1 MYFLW
6 FNTVLTKTKQITFT
20 IMKARF
26 RDSMTWLHT
35 WAGLVVGWILFA
47 VFLTGTLAYFQFEI
61 TQWMLPDAK
70 QNATPEQ
77 AVAQA
82 QGYLQEHAP
91 DSPGWSI
98 TLPDERS
105 TTTTIFWRDP
115 NASNGRGFEF
125 AVLDGDGKK
134 IEQRETRGGNFLY
147 RFHFDLHY
155 MPVFIARWLVG
166 ICAMLMLIAIVTGVV
181 IHKKIFKDFF
191 TFQPG
196 KGPRSWLDGH
206 TITSVL
212 ALPFHF
218 MITYTGLVTLMLMY
232 MSSAVS
238 LSYGDRGE
246 FFNDLQSQPPAL
258 QASGESADL
267 ADLQELYFKARE
279 NIKGNPIRLAQISN
293 PGDKNAAVAFYEA
306 PTQTLMSDYTTLTYS
321 AVTGKQLHAQ
331 PVKNSAEL
339 TRRTMIGLHA
349 GRFAGTQLRW
359 LYFFSGILGT
369 LMIATGLVLWFEK
382 RRKKLQDSGSLSFGH
397 YLVSGLNA
405 GFIMG
410 LPLAVATYFLS
421 NRLLPIAADNRAE
434 LEIAWFFFGWLLMVC
449 YPLLR
454 GARKTWRDGALL
466 NAVAY
471 LSLPIVSFITV
482 DRHLLNYQY
491 PRDWPLF
498 GMDISFI
505 LTAASFL
512 GLTWYLFRKWNSKET
527 QNDVER

>member
-1 MYFLW
+1 M
-6 FNTVLTKTKQITFT
+6 KT
-20 IMKARF
+20 RF

-47 VFLTGTLAYFQFEI
+47 VFLTGTLAYFQLEI
-61 TQWMLPDAK
+61 TQWMLPEVK
-70 QNATPEQ
+70 QNATPEK

-82 QGYLQEHAP
+82 QRYLEEHAP
-91 DSPGWSI
+91 DSSGWSI

-105 TTTTIFWRDP
+105 TTTRVIWRDP
-115 NASNGRGFEF
+115 NASSGRGFDY
-125 AVLDGDGKK
+125 AVLDGNGSK
-134 IEQRETRGGNFLY
+134 IEQRQTRGGNFFY

-155 MPVFIARWLVG
+155 MPTIVARWLVG
-166 ICAMLMLIAIVTGVV
+166 LCAMLMLIAIVTGVV

-218 MITYTGLVTLMLMY
+218 MITYTGLVTLMMMY

-246 FFNDLQSQPPAL
+246 FSNAIQSQPPAL
-258 QASGESADL
+258 QASGESAAL
-267 ADLQELYFKARE
+267 TDLQDLYFKARE
-279 NIKGNPIRLAQISN
+279 AINGNPIRLARISN
-293 PGDKNAAVAFYEA
+293 PGDENATIRFLEA
-306 PTQTLMSDYTTLTYS
+306 PTQSLMSDYTTLTYS
-321 AVTGKQLHAQ
+321 AVSGEQLHAQ
-331 PVKNSAEL
+331 PVENSAEL

-349 GRFAGTQLRW
+349 GRFADTQLRW

-369 LMIATGLVLWFEK
+369 LMIASGLVLWFEK
-382 RRKKLQDSGSLSFGH
+382 RKKKLQAAGGLSFGH

-410 LPLAVATYFLS
+410 LPLAVAVYFLS
-421 NRLLPIAADNRAE
+421 NRLLSVSADNRAE
-434 LEIAWFFFGWLLMVC
+434 LEIGCFFFAWLFMIV

-454 GARKTWRDGALL
+454 GAKHTWRDGALI
-466 NAVAY
+466 NGVAY
-471 LSLPIVSFITV
+471 LSLPFVSFATV
-482 DRHLLNYQY
+482 SSHLASYQY

-498 GMDISFI
+498 GMDISFWVMAI
-505 LTAASFL
+505 FFL
-512 GLTWYLFRKWNSKET
+512 GLTRYLFRKEDKKESAK
-527 QNDVER
+527 